1 MRSGHIAMS
10 NFFPLAAR
18 IGDTTSR
25 VVPTLTVERRITS
38 APSRMFS
45 AMSRAAASIMST
57 RATPSGDSG
66 VPTVMM

>member
-1 MRSGHIAMS
+1 MS
-10 NFFPLAAR
+10 NDLPLAAR
-18 IGDTTSR
+18 IGDTISR
-25 VVPTLTVERRITS
+25 VVPILTVERRMTR
-38 APSRMFS
+38 APSCMFE

>member
-1 MRSGHIAMS
+1 
-10 NFFPLAAR
+10 
-18 IGDTTSR
+18 
-25 VVPTLTVERRITS
+25 
-38 APSRMFS
+38 MFE